1 MQQVERLAG
10 RRPHHHRTGREHDSR
25 RRGEPGEQP
34 VRQQPRA
41 ERRGQREKLLIDK
54 KQVP

>member
-10 RRPHHHRTGREHDSR
+10 PGPISIEPTASTIPAAAENRANSPCGSSREPS
-25 RRGEPGEQP
+25 GA
-34 VRQQPRA
+34 VNVK
-41 ERRGQREKLLIDK
+41 KLLIDK